1 MIAETRSGGYF
12 FDCQSSAGWVLFSI
26 SKTDMAEIKNTS
38 VEEIEAL
45 NQKNV
50 QELIGSS
57 SRVSEIAE
65 LLK

>member
-1 MIAETRSGGYF
+1 MPSVVFLGILE
-12 FDCQSSAGWVLFSI
+12 
-26 SKTDMAEIKNTS
+26 DMAEIKNTS

-50 QELIGSS
+50 QELIGNS
-57 SRVSEIAE
+57 SRVSEIAK

>member
-1 MIAETRSGGYF
+1 
-12 FDCQSSAGWVLFSI
+12 
-26 SKTDMAEIKNTS
+26 MAEIKNTS